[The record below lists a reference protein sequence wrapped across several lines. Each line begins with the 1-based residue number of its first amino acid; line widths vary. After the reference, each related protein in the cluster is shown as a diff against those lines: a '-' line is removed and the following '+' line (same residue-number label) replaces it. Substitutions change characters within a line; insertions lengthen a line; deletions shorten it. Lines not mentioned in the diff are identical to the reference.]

1 MRSKYKCIHICLI
14 IFDICCVVF
23 ILFCGSRIMLQKE
36 EMEILRYPEDNS
48 YANSISDLQDAVD
61 KLEWC
66 NLKSAE
72 LENEYEEIKSK
83 CDVRIYLESVDL
95 EMNKSAYIEKLFS
108 ISKNEPQIKN
118 DWIQIIYKEENDQPI
133 GILVQ
138 NQMSGIGIDGVKLG
152 MSAKEIMD
160 IFPDATEESIL
171 YDGETVKYILLEDEN
186 YRYYYVKTGGFGETT
201 KLYIE
206 KR

>member
-1 MRSKYKCIHICLI
+1 MKNNYKLIYICFI
-14 IFDICCVVF
+14 ICDICCVAF
-23 ILFCGSRIMLQKE
+23 DLFYGSRIMLQKK
-36 EMEILRYPEDNS
+36 EMEILRYSEDKS
-48 YANSISDLQDAVD
+48 YADSISDLQDAVD
-61 KLEWC
+61 RLEWC
-66 NLKSAE
+66 NLKSTE

-83 CDVRIYLESVDL
+83 CDVRIYLESADL

-118 DWIQIIYKEENDQPI
+118 DWMQIIYKEENDQPI

-138 NQMSGIGIDGVKLG
+138 NQMSDIGIDGVKLG

-160 IFPDATEESIL
+160 IFPNATEESIL
-171 YDGETVKYILLEDEN
+171 YDGETVKYILLEDED
-186 YRYYYVKTGGFGETT
+186 YRYYYVKAGGFGETT

>member
-1 MRSKYKCIHICLI
+1 
-14 IFDICCVVF
+14 
-23 ILFCGSRIMLQKE
+23 MLQKE
-36 EMEILRYPEDNS
+36 EMEILRYSEDNS

-61 KLEWC
+61 RLEWC

-72 LENEYEEIKSK
+72 LENKYEEIKSK
-83 CDVRIYLESVDL
+83 CDVRMYLESVDL
-95 EMNKSAYIEKLFS
+95 EMNRSAYIEKLFS

-118 DWIQIIYKEENDQPI
+118 DWIQIIYKEENNQPI

-138 NQMSGIGIDGVKLG
+138 NQLSGIGIDGVKLG
-152 MSAKEIMD
+152 MNVKEIMGV
-160 IFPDATEESIL
+160 FPNAVEESVL

-186 YRYYYVKTGGFGETT
+186 FRYYYVETGGFGETT

-206 KR
+206 KK

>member
-1 MRSKYKCIHICLI
+1 MKNNYKLIYICFI
-14 IFDICCVVF
+14 ICDICCVAF
-23 ILFCGSRIMLQKE
+23 DLFYGSRIMLQKE

-66 NLKSAE
+66 NLKSTE

-83 CDVRIYLESVDL
+83 CDVRIYLESADL

-118 DWIQIIYKEENDQPI
+118 DWMQIIYTEENDLPI

-138 NQMSGIGIDGVKLG
+138 NQMSDIGIDGVKLG